1 MRVSSLRR
9 FIGAYGGDHARQ
21 SAHRGERKGS
31 LKADEPFVRSVVL
44 KRDEITDFDVYP
56 FSIPAIQQLH
66 TLELHPHVTL
76 FAGENG
82 SGKSTLVEAIAVAA
96 GFNAEGGSRSVNVS
110 TRASHSVLHKHLRLV
125 RGTRRP
131 KTGYFLRAESFFNV
145 ATYIEELRD
154 PGIAAA
160 YGDVPLHERSHG
172 ESFIALVQHRF
183 GPRGLYILD
192 EPEAALSLRGN
203 LALIRRMHDLVAEGS
218 QFIVS
223 THSPILLGYPDAKI
237 YVLSGEGITETA
249 YEQTEVV
256 ELTRSFL
263 DGREQFLHHLFRD

>member
-1 MRVSSLRR
+1 MDDAL
-9 FIGAYGGDHARQ
+9 
-21 SAHRGERKGS
+21 
-31 LKADEPFVRSVVL
+31 LRSVVL
-44 KRDEITDFDVYP
+44 ERDEIRDVDTYP
-56 FSIPAIQQLH
+56 FTIPAIRALH
-66 TLELHPHVTL
+66 ELVLHPHVTL

-96 GFNAEGGSRSVNVS
+96 GFNAEGGSRNVAMS
-110 TRASHSVLHKHLRLV
+110 TRASHSELHKHLRLV

-131 KTGYFLRAESFFNV
+131 RTGYFLRAESFFNV

-154 PGIAAA
+154 PKISAA

-183 GPRGLYILD
+183 GPKGLYILD

-203 LALIRRMHDLVAEGS
+203 LALMRRMHDLVTEGS

-237 YVLSGEGITETA
+237 FVLSEEGIAERRYEDTEIVT
-249 YEQTEVV
+249 
-256 ELTRSFL
+256 LTRAFLDDRDSFL
-263 DGREQFLHHLFRD
+263 RHLFED